1 MKSRSPDFLKK
12 SVDKSKP
19 ARYNNQVIE
28 KHAGMAEL
36 ADALDLGSSGCIHAS
51 SSLVTRTKK
60 NMRVWWNWQTR
71 MIQVHMPL
79 QACRFKSCH
88 PHQKTLRSKDL
99 GVFFLS
105 DHLMDLNHTG

>member
-19 ARYNNQVIE
+19 ARYNDQVIE

-60 NMRVWWNWQTR
+60 EYAGVVKLADTYDSGSYAVTSM
-71 MIQVHMPL
+71 QVQVLSPAPKNSEVERL
-79 QACRFKSCH
+79 WS
-88 PHQKTLRSKDL
+88 
-99 GVFFLS
+99 FLFI
-105 DHLMDLNHTG
+105 